1 MSKTRETILNSAI
14 KVFSTKGYD
23 GATMDDVAI
32 VGGVAKGTLY
42 YHFKSKEELFKY
54 VIDEGIKN
62 MEEKSSSV
70 LSLEQEPIDKIRAL
84 IKIQLEIV
92 HEYKDFFRVALSEL
106 WGNEERQKDLR
117 NTIKQHIE
125 YLSNHIK
132 KAIEAGVIEKND
144 SEFLTYTFFGGLC
157 TLAIYDIIN
166 EDKYDVNELT
176 EKLIAYISKGIS
188 LSK

>member
-1 MSKTRETILNSAI
+1 MSKTKETILNSAI

-54 VIDEGIKN
+54 VIDEGIKS

-84 IKIQLEIV
+84 IKIQLELV

-106 WGNEERQKDLR
+106 WGNEERQSDLR
-117 NTIKQHIE
+117 ITIKEHIE

-132 KAIEAGVIEKND
+132 KAIEAGAIEKND

-176 EKLIAYISKGIS
+176 EKLITYISKGIS
-188 LSK
+188 LNK